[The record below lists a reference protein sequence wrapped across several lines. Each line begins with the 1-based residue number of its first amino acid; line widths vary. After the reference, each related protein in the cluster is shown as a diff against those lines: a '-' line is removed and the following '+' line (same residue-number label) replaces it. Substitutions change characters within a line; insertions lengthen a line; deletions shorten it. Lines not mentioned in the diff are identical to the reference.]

1 MTDVKQEGTP
11 SSKAET
17 VIPKERLDEALSRAK
32 KAEEEKQLLGQLLNQ
47 ALSRQP
53 QRKVK
58 EVDPPYLAK
67 MKEENPEQYAI
78 FKAQQAEL
86 SQIKAALFQTKDESD
101 RAQFLS
107 AYPQKQVERWLPTV
121 EQKLQEM
128 RQNGEF
134 GWTRDMIY
142 KHLRGVD
149 SITRDFDAL
158 NEQYE
163 NQQKEPTKQTTPKV
177 QEDAPSSDPTVS
189 QIQRSSSA
197 TTQGTGFSIDEFE
210 QKYGDQL
217 L

>member
-17 VIPKERLDEALSRAK
+17 VIPKERLDEALQRAK

-53 QRKVK
+53 QRRVK

-86 SQIKAALFQTKDESD
+86 SQIKAALFQTKDEAD

-107 AYPQKQVERWLPTV
+107 AYPQKQVERWLPVV

-128 RQNGEF
+128 RQSGEF

-158 NEQYE
+158 SDQYE
-163 NQQKEPTKQTTPKV
+163 KQQEAPAKTNPKV

-189 QIQRSSSA
+189 QIARSGSA
-197 TTQGTGFSIDEFE
+197 TTQTTGFSIDEFE
-210 QKYGDQL
+210 QKYGDQTL
-217 L
+217 